1 MKNFTIAAACVRS
14 VVGDFSGNLARTAET
29 ARAGAEQGADL
40 ILFPEACLT
49 GYAIGSEAASA
60 AVSLNHTAVTQAAG
74 LARELGV
81 DLAMGLMEKSEHGK
95 LYLTQILLTRKGELA
110 GVYRKTHLGPTETDR
125 FSPGQ
130 DSGVVDRDYARL
142 GLQLCF
148 DAHFP
153 ELSIIQADRGVDLI
167 LAAHASPKKETPERK
182 LERWLRYLAARAYD
196 NTVFLAACNPVGD
209 NGQGWEFAGL
219 ALILGPKGEVI
230 SSYAGEE
237 PGLALARLESAR
249 LERIKG
255 SRMGHFKDSR
265 RPGLYQRLWNEPEG

>member
-1 MKNFTIAAACVRS
+1 MKNFTIAAACTRS
-14 VVGDFSGNLARTAET
+14 IVGDFSGNLDRLAET
-29 ARAGAEQGADL
+29 ARAGAARGADL

-49 GYAIGSEAASA
+49 GYAIGPDAVLAARPLDDRVVSGA
-60 AVSLNHTAVTQAAG
+60 AM

-81 DLAMGLMEKSEHGK
+81 DLAVGLMEKAGQDR
-95 LYLTQILLTRKGELA
+95 LFLTQVLLSREGEPA

-142 GLQLCF
+142 GMQLCF

-153 ELSIIQADRGVDLI
+153 ELSIIQAHKGVELI
-167 LAAHASPKKETPERK
+167 LAAHASPKKEAPEHK

-219 ALILGPKGEVI
+219 ALILGPKGEVLA
-230 SSYAGEE
+230 SYAGDE
-237 PGLALARLESAR
+237 PGLALARLEPDR
-249 LERIKG
+249 LERIRS
-255 SRMGHFKDSR
+255 SRMGHFKASR
-265 RPGLYQRLWNEPEG
+265 RPGLYRRLWDEPRD